1 MTGQARETTP
11 RRLKILGA
19 DEIEALYGRPAF
31 TPDERVQYFTV
42 SQPESEVLQEFRSVK
57 SQTYFL
63 LQLGYFKA
71 KHLFFT
77 FDLFEAQ
84 DDLAYLLEQYFPMAT
99 LDDRGP
105 LNKRTRLK
113 QQRLILALLNYRSCD
128 AKARQ
133 PLAAKARQ
141 VAMVSGKPVYIFR
154 ELLHYLEEHRLVAPG
169 YSVLQDMVGTALTNE
184 QHRVTTI
191 LRAHLTPAD
200 MEALQHLLE
209 DAPGLYAITQLKREP
224 KDFSASAMRHEI
236 HRGDQLRALYDRA
249 QQVLPALQISQES
262 IKYYA
267 SLVTYYSVFR
277 LKRLDAWIVYLY
289 LLCFVYHRYQRLHD
303 HLIESLIHHVRQYV
317 DAAKDVSKERV
328 YTSRIEGNHNL
339 HKAGQVL
346 KLFTDGSILAQTPF
360 QG

>member
-1 MTGQARETTP
+1 
-11 RRLKILGA
+11 
-19 DEIEALYGRPAF
+19 
-31 TPDERVQYFTV
+31 
-42 SQPESEVLQEFRSVK
+42 
-57 SQTYFL
+57 
-63 LQLGYFKA
+63 
-71 KHLFFT
+71 
-77 FDLFEAQ
+77 
-84 DDLAYLLEQYFPMAT
+84 MAT
-99 LDDRGP
+99 IEDRGP

-236 HRGDQLRALYDRA
+236 HRGDQFRALYDRA

-262 IKYYA
+262 VKYYA
-267 SLVTYYSVFR
+267 SLVTYYSTFAA
-277 LKRLDAWIVYLY
+277 LG
-289 LLCFVYHRYQRLHD
+289 
-303 HLIESLIHHVRQYV
+303 SL
-317 DAAKDVSKERV
+317 
-328 YTSRIEGNHNL
+328 
-339 HKAGQVL
+339 
-346 KLFTDGSILAQTPF
+346 
-360 QG
+360 